1 MTYQYWKTNELQHSG
16 VKGMK
21 WGVRKVKQKL
31 KAYDKYRKAYSERKK
46 FVKNRNMMSDSDI
59 DKYIIRLRKE
69 NELAKLY
76 NQNISATRP
85 LKRFGSSIGT
95 MLGDSG
101 KKIVSGAL
109 VSTGTAALVYAAFK
123 TGKNSKNKYARNIYE
138 AISFG
143 KQFGVGFGKKK

>member
-21 WGVRKVKQKL
+21 WGVRNVKRKL
-31 KAYDKYRKAYSERKK
+31 KEYNKSREANLKRKK
-46 FVKNRNMMSDSDI
+46 IIKNRSMMSETDI
-59 DKYIIRLRKE
+59 DNYITRLRKE
-69 NELAKLY
+69 NELAKVY
-76 NQNISATRP
+76 NQNISATSP
-85 LKRFGSSIGT
+85 LKRFVSGVGT

-123 TGKNSKNKYARNIYE
+123 KGKNSENKFAKNIYE